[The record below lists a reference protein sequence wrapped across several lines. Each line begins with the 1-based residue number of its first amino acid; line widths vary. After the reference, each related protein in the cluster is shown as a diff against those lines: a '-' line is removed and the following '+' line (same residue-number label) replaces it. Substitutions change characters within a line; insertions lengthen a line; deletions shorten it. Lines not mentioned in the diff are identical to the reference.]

1 MTVPLYDFS
10 LSSPVR
16 QTSGVYRRMGK
27 RAVDLFLV
35 LLALPIFLPLMAIIL
50 VAVWIDGGAPLYAQT
65 RVGRGGRTFRC
76 WKVRTMVQGADAILA
91 RLVETDPAIA
101 REWHENQKLASDPRV
116 TRTGRLLRRSSLD
129 ELPQLWNVLNGTM
142 SLVGP
147 RPFTPEQRRL
157 YDAGVPAPA
166 YYDLVPGISG
176 LWQISRRNAGTF
188 GERVDFDEAYG
199 RRISLKT
206 DAWILWRTFGV
217 VVRATGL

>member
-1 MTVPLYDFS
+1 
-10 LSSPVR
+10 
-16 QTSGVYRRMGK
+16 
-27 RAVDLFLV
+27 
-35 LLALPIFLPLMAIIL
+35 
-50 VAVWIDGGAPLYAQT
+50 
-65 RVGRGGRTFRC
+65 
-76 WKVRTMVQGADAILA
+76 
-91 RLVETDPAIA
+91 
-101 REWHENQKLASDPRV
+101 
-116 TRTGRLLRRSSLD
+116 
-129 ELPQLWNVLNGTM
+129 M

-147 RPFTPEQRRL
+147 RPFTPEQRNL
-157 YDAGVPAPA
+157 YDAGALAPA